1 LESVCGDKQ
10 GRAGQGRAGRPGQF
24 EKENRNKIN
33 KKLKVSKKN

>member
-10 GRAGQGRAGRPGQF
+10 GKGRAGRLGQF

-33 KKLKVSKKN
+33 KKIKIF